1 MNDQA
6 NKQRNKSLSNNPTP
20 PCNHIEEI
28 KKLED
33 LKAKEKTHYENHI
46 TKQESLI
53 EKLTKDIKKQH
64 DQIDQALKIHRAN
77 EKMKREIE

>member
-6 NKQRNKSLSNNPTP
+6 NKQRNKSLSNNAPP
-20 PCNHIEEI
+20 PCNHLEEI

-46 TKQESLI
+46 TKQE
-53 EKLTKDIKKQH
+53 
-64 DQIDQALKIHRAN
+64 
-77 EKMKREIE
+77 